1 MGKLEDVYP
10 VAIEQTKNKVSQDIE
25 KYLGEKEDLPSF
37 QDYLLERGDYLA
49 QIWVNVWLNKVTND
63 VPKEEKKQY
72 LHERG
77 FETKDTSRKI
87 INHLFRTEVRNYK
100 PFDAAEW
107 IKSKFRGNEESWEQK
122 YHSARINF
130 QLRKETELLQVKK
143 LKIREGIE
151 EFVEEYFH
159 NHYELLYLH
168 VRHVTAQ
175 RVKADFI
182 NRKKY
187 QKVDTFALEEKLVE
201 EGTFNP
207 DDYTTLSGFLEDLTG
222 DIHKTHHK
230 GRSYFEYET
239 YFDIYERLIFDYLYE
254 LVPEE
259 LLTALTNHFEV
270 QQDLDSQSF
279 AKEVINEA
287 LVEVA
292 YAFVEE
298 LAEEYISDLLK
309 LAEISF
315 DEDLHK
321 EIFESD
327 IADRKRKLAEERA
340 EMERRRQDEIRMLDD
355 IFGEEYR
362 LSRNSRI
369 KYVLHLGETNTG
381 KTYHA
386 LGKMKEADSGL
397 YLAPLR
403 LLALEVY
410 DKLNDE
416 GTPCSLKTGEEEKLV
431 HEASHISCTIEMFHE
446 KDFYDVVV
454 IDEAQMIADKDRG
467 YSWYKAITKANA
479 GEVHVIGSRNVKTML
494 LELLK
499 DSDVEIYEYHRDIP
513 LEVEKRE
520 FKINTVKKGD
530 ALICFSR
537 KRVLETASRL
547 QNDGRAASMIYGS
560 MPPETR
566 KKQIQRFIEGET
578 TVIVAT
584 DAIGM
589 GLNLPIRRIV
599 FLENEKF
606 DGTRRRLLTSQEVK
620 QIAGRA
626 GRKGLYN
633 TGRVAFTADINRMK
647 QLLLQEDETL
657 QTFAITPTSE
667 MLDRFQKYS
676 RDLGTFFDLWMK
688 FESPK
693 GTKKAPLTEERELYE
708 MIRDTEMEA
717 RLSLKDLYSFLQL
730 PFSSREPSLTRQWEE
745 TIMAII
751 TGDEM
756 PEPKLKL
763 RNLEELELTYKAIGL
778 HLLFL
783 YRLNRPTEAVYWE
796 RVREEISDKV
806 HERLKTDVKN
816 MSRKCKRCGK
826 KLAWDHRFP
835 ICDACF
841 ETQSRRNYSRY

>member
-259 LLTALTNHFEV
+259 LLTALTKHFEV

-446 KDFYDVVV
+446 KDYYDVVV
-454 IDEAQMIADKDRG
+454 IDEAK
-467 YSWYKAITKANA
+467 
-479 GEVHVIGSRNVKTML
+479 
-494 LELLK
+494 
-499 DSDVEIYEYHRDIP
+499 
-513 LEVEKRE
+513 
-520 FKINTVKKGD
+520 
-530 ALICFSR
+530 
-537 KRVLETASRL
+537 
-547 QNDGRAASMIYGS
+547 
-560 MPPETR
+560 
-566 KKQIQRFIEGET
+566 
-578 TVIVAT
+578 
-584 DAIGM
+584 
-589 GLNLPIRRIV
+589 
-599 FLENEKF
+599 
-606 DGTRRRLLTSQEVK
+606 
-620 QIAGRA
+620 
-626 GRKGLYN
+626 
-633 TGRVAFTADINRMK
+633 
-647 QLLLQEDETL
+647 
-657 QTFAITPTSE
+657 
-667 MLDRFQKYS
+667 
-676 RDLGTFFDLWMK
+676 
-688 FESPK
+688 
-693 GTKKAPLTEERELYE
+693 
-708 MIRDTEMEA
+708 
-717 RLSLKDLYSFLQL
+717 
-730 PFSSREPSLTRQWEE
+730 
-745 TIMAII
+745 
-751 TGDEM
+751 
-756 PEPKLKL
+756 
-763 RNLEELELTYKAIGL
+763 
-778 HLLFL
+778 
-783 YRLNRPTEAVYWE
+783 
-796 RVREEISDKV
+796 
-806 HERLKTDVKN
+806 
-816 MSRKCKRCGK
+816 
-826 KLAWDHRFP
+826 
-835 ICDACF
+835 
-841 ETQSRRNYSRY
+841 